1 MITILKKKPTR
12 LASDFSAWRSDTDLE
27 GIFWVTAIRHL
38 HSTFITLSSF
48 GLKAF
53 STTAPV
59 EPGFENLCG
68 SLGSSRL
75 SPSCSLGFAPALPFT
90 GNISF
95 SSFLFLDSDHT
106 LWISWIP
113 LGWISHAPLA
123 LSQIPV
129 FLFLIIL
136 IVLLWIHVCVWL

>member
-1 MITILKKKPTR
+1 M
-12 LASDFSAWRSDTDLE
+12 DLE

-68 SLGSSRL
+68 SLESSRL

-106 LWISWIP
+106 LSQ
-113 LGWISHAPLA
+113 LGLNKPCSSSTFSNTGFSSSDNPDCSL
-123 LSQIPV
+123 
-129 FLFLIIL
+129 
-136 IVLLWIHVCVWL
+136 